1 MPTQSDSNQTFSKKH
16 LSSFPG
22 LKASIIAGAVGG
34 VCLWTVIFPFDVCKS
49 KIQVESSKEPMIR
62 VMKQIVRQHGLSAL
76 YNGLWPT
83 LIRTIPSTAALFVTY
98 EYTQK
103 FLTKEFNS

>member
-1 MPTQSDSNQTFSKKH
+1 
-16 LSSFPG
+16 
-22 LKASIIAGAVGG
+22 
-34 VCLWTVIFPFDVCKS
+34 
-49 KIQVESSKEPMIR
+49 MIR
-62 VMKQIVRQHGLSAL
+62 VMKQIVCQHGLSAL